1 MPRIVYRRTPDR
13 ISVSVS
19 HCSSDTQSLKR
30 KSVGRACSL
39 SLSLTLSLVSAV
51 GSARAARATRSHVRL
66 AGERLE
72 REVHLMQALSR
83 LVRPSGD
90 LALEVA
96 ERLSQAVDSGV
107 HLRLSATR

>member
-51 GSARAARATRSHVRL
+51 GSGARATRSHVRL